1 MKKNFLTIL
10 ALILVYAMAL
20 TGCGSQEAAETTAA
34 APSAD
39 ATPSLGLSDF
49 SLTTTTWT
57 SPNGATVNLTATP
70 FGYAEGYSAAFIV
83 RLEGEDVANVPC
95 TWDGTNYTASA
106 DLNAADGLCYY
117 VLLTAA
123 DGNTAEVPINTLNV
137 PTDTTLIDLAS
148 ALNSYC
154 SLVVDSSSLTAG
166 KLTIAAGT
174 VQVRVPQ
181 ISNDGQP
188 ITVTE
193 AALALT
199 LNGEEVSSRKL
210 DLTAESGNELPLADI
225 TLDVPELENDQQVAL
240 NLNVTLSN
248 GQTLTA
254 SGGTFYYND
263 GEMLASVG

>member
-1 MKKNFLTIL
+1 MKKNFLTGL
-10 ALILVYAMAL
+10 ALILVCAMAL

-34 APSAD
+34 TPSAD

-49 SLTTTTWT
+49 TLTTTTWT
-57 SPNGATVNLTATP
+57 SPNGATVNLTAIP

-137 PTDTTLIDLAS
+137 PTDTTL
-148 ALNSYC
+148 
-154 SLVVDSSSLTAG
+154 VVDSSSLTAG

-210 DLTAESGNELPLADI
+210 DLTAESGYELPLADI